1 MSTHKSEIGKKI
13 KKYRK
18 KLDISQD
25 TLSKRASLAFHTI
38 AKIETGATPNPT
50 IDTVKKIADALGVGV
65 EDLIK

>member
-25 TLSKRASLAFHTI
+25 TLSKKAGLAFHTI

>member
-1 MSTHKSEIGKKI
+1 MSTNKSELGKKI

-18 KLDISQD
+18 KLGISQD
-25 TLSKRASLAFHTI
+25 TLSKKASLAFHTI

-50 IDTVKKIADALGVGV
+50 IDTVKKIADALDVGV